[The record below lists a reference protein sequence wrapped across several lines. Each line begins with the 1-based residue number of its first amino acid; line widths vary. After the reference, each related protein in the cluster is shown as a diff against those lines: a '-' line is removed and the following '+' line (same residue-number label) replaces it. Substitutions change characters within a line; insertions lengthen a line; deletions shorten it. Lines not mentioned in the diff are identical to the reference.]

1 MEEYKVWAY
10 ARSTVQNLPALENQL
25 EEVMR
30 EADRRG
36 YIIVGSCMEQKFGN
50 ELWRPALFAML
61 KTVRQKRVDAV
72 MVESLDRISH
82 NLMIL
87 YRVLRFFQKHG
98 VILITTKTNLQY
110 ELHLTG
116 LDMRLSRAA

>member
-1 MEEYKVWAY
+1 MAEYKVWAY
-10 ARSTVQNLPALENQL
+10 ARSAVPNLPALENQL
-25 EEVMR
+25 KEVMC

-50 ELWRPALFAML
+50 ELWRPALFPML
-61 KTVRQKRVDAV
+61 KAVRQKRVDAV

-87 YRVLRFFQKHG
+87 YQVLRFFQKHG

-116 LDMRLSRAA
+116 LDMRL